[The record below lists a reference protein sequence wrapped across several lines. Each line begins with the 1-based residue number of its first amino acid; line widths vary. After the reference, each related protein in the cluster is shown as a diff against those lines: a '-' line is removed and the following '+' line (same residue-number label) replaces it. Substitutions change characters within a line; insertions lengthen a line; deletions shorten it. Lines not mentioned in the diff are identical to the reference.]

1 MKRNV
6 PRRGLLVALMLAL
19 VAATVLAAAAGA
31 RNAFGTKTSPPAF
44 TNFELAGTP
53 PNPAGT
59 VCPGS
64 AACTNGAAEPAIR
77 ATPDGTFFGAS
88 ENGLGGGTLAWAS
101 TDGGRHYYSSPSP
114 NDVSV
119 GSTSTG
125 SEAGLEP
132 GGGDTDVATATAKN
146 AQGNYNAYV
155 VSLTLANIDVSTS
168 SDNGKTYTLNPVTS
182 LPIDD
187 RPWVA
192 ATGASKVC
200 VSYLTAPGVLL
211 PQAGLHVQCSLD
223 AGKTFPQVSNAYDT
237 SQVGLGASNASR
249 TGNLSFDPSNPS
261 YLYQIFAY
269 APVAD
274 AADPNALLHAVG
286 IAVSSD
292 GGLTWH
298 DYNIVVNPNA
308 DTRHYDNQFPN
319 VTVDKAGNV
328 YAFYS
333 DDRNTFYSYS
343 TDHGQTWHGPIQVNP
358 SGETA
363 IFPWATAGDAGKVDV
378 VYYKTPWVSTDQA
391 NPTPAES
398 APATAQ
404 WTVGFAQNLS
414 AATGGSTF
422 SETTA
427 SPTVHLGSVC
437 QGGAACTGNRD
448 LYDDFGVA
456 ASPITGL
463 ASIIYSDDQYTNDAN
478 NPARSG
484 CTVAQSNSPSCDH
497 TSIATQTAGP
507 VIFSSKK

>member
-1 MKRNV
+1 MRSKSGKV
-6 PRRGLLVALMLAL
+6 GLF
-19 VAATVLAAAAGA
+19 AAAGLVVVVTA
-31 RNAFGTKTSPPAF
+31 SLAAVAGAKTSAPTF
-44 TNFELAGTP
+44 KNFELAGTP
-53 PNPAGT
+53 PNPPGT

-64 AACTNGAAEPAIR
+64 AACSNGAAEPAIR
-77 ATPDGTFFGAS
+77 ATPGGTFFGSS

-101 TDGGRHYYSSPSP
+101 TDGGNHYYSSPSP
-114 NDVSV
+114 NDVST
-119 GSTSTG
+119 GGTSTG
-125 SEAGLEP
+125 EEAGLEP
-132 GGGDTDVATATAKN
+132 GGGDTDVAVATAKN
-146 AQGNYNAYV
+146 ALGNYNSYV

-168 SDNGKTYTLNPVTS
+168 ADNGRSYTLNPVTS

-187 RPWVA
+187 RPWAA

-211 PQAGLHVQCSLD
+211 PQAGLHVQCSVD
-223 AGKTFPQVSNAYDT
+223 AGKTFPQVANAYDT
-237 SQVGLGASNASR
+237 SQVGLGASNSSR
-249 TGNLSFDPSNPS
+249 TGNLAFDPTNAN

-269 APVAD
+269 APLAD
-274 AADPNALLHAVG
+274 ASDPNALLHAVG
-286 IAVSSD
+286 IAVSAD

-298 DYNIVVNPNA
+298 DYNIYVNPNA

-333 DDRNTFYSYS
+333 DDRNTYYSYS
-343 TDHGQTWHGPIQVNP
+343 TDHGQTWHGPVQVNK

-363 IFPWATAGDAGKVDV
+363 IFPWASAGDAGKVDV

-398 APATAQ
+398 APPTAA

-414 AATGGSTF
+414 AATAGSGFT
-422 SETTA
+422 ETTA

-478 NPARSG
+478 NPPRPG
-484 CTVAQSNSPSCDH
+484 CTAAQNNTGSCDH

-507 VIFSSKK
+507 VIFTKTKK

>member
-1 MKRNV
+1 MHLTTRKA
-6 PRRGLLVALMLAL
+6 GLAVAVLAL
-19 VAATVLAAAAGA
+19 VAAALFVAVAGA
-31 RNAFGTKTSPPAF
+31 RTGAAAF

-53 PNPAGT
+53 PSSPGT

-64 AACTNGAAEPAIR
+64 PACSNGAAEPAIR
-77 ATPDGTFFGAS
+77 ATPDGKFFGAS

-101 TDGGRHYYSSPSP
+101 TDGGSHYYSSPSP
-114 NDVSV
+114 NDVSA
-119 GSTSTG
+119 GGTSTG
-125 SEAGLEP
+125 QEAGLEP
-132 GGGDTDVATATAKN
+132 GGGDTDVAVATGKN
-146 AQGNYNAYV
+146 ALGNYNSYV

-168 SDNGKTYTLNPVTS
+168 TDNGKTYTLNPATS

-187 RPWVA
+187 RPWAA

-200 VSYLTAPGVLL
+200 ISYLTAPGVLL
-211 PQAGLHVQCSLD
+211 PQVGLHVQCSLD
-223 AGKTFPQVSNAYDT
+223 AGKTFPQVANAYDT
-237 SQVGLGASNASR
+237 SQVGLGASNSSR
-249 TGNLSFDPSNPS
+249 TGNLTFDAAHPN

-274 AADPNALLHAVG
+274 VSDPNALLHAVG
-286 IAVSSD
+286 IAVSAD

-298 DYNIVVNPNA
+298 DYNIHVNPNA

-333 DDRNTFYSYS
+333 DDRNTYYSYS
-343 TDHGQTWHGPIQVNP
+343 TDHGQTWHGPIQVNKA
-358 SGETA
+358 GETA
-363 IFPWATAGDAGKVDV
+363 IFPWASAGDAGKVDV

-398 APATAQ
+398 APPTAA
-404 WTVGFAQNLS
+404 WTVGFAQNLT
-414 AATGGSTF
+414 AATAGSAF

-427 SPTVHLGSVC
+427 SPTVHFGSVC

-456 ASPITGL
+456 ASPITGF

-478 NPARSG
+478 NPPKPG
-484 CTVAQSNSPSCDH
+484 CTQAQNNTGNCDH

-507 VIFSSKK
+507 VIFTIKK